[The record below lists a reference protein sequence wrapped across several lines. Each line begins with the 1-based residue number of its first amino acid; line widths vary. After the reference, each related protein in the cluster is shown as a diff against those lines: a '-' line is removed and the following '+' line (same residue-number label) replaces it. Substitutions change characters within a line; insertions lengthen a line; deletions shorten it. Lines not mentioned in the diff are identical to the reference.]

1 MVMNWMGII
10 SAHVM
15 WKQRLV
21 SLLAGRSEEQL
32 DPLTIALDN
41 QCALGKWIYGD
52 GQMMAKLPAFE
63 EVRSMHAQFHR
74 MAAEVVKLHMMGNSS
89 AAEVLLNGE
98 YSKLSERLKHRIL
111 GLSQQV
117 NAASDGVPR
126 F

>member
-1 MVMNWMGII
+1 MNWMEII

-21 SLLAGRSEEQL
+21 SLLAGKSEEQL
-32 DPLTIALDN
+32 DPSTIALDN
-41 QCALGKWIYGD
+41 RCALGKWIYGD
-52 GQMMAKLPAFE
+52 GQIMAELPAFE
-63 EVRSMHAQFHR
+63 EVRGMHAQFHR
-74 MAAEVVKLHMMGNSS
+74 LAAEVIKLHQMGNSS
-89 AAEVLLNGE
+89 AAEVLLNGD

-117 NAASDGVPR
+117 KAVSDGVPR

>member
-1 MVMNWMGII
+1 MNWMGII

-21 SLLAGRSEEQL
+21 SLLAGKSEEQL
-32 DPLTIALDN
+32 DPSMIALDN

-52 GQMMAKLPAFE
+52 GQTMTDLPAFE
-63 EVRSMHAQFHR
+63 EVRGMHAQFHR
-74 MAAEVVKLHMMGNSS
+74 LAAEVVKLHQMGNLS

-98 YSKLSERLKHRIL
+98 YSKLSEKLKHRIL
-111 GLSQQV
+111 GLSHQV
-117 NAASDGVPR
+117 KTASDGTPR